1 MWIQKRTTTTTN
13 QLPQRIFKIIK
24 MNLKNYIY
32 CTVIGFTVLSL
43 ASCVTKKYETPP
55 VLTNDLYR
63 EVTTTDSTSM
73 ADLSWKTLFSDAT
86 LQGLIDQGLKENLD
100 LKQAIE
106 RIKVAEATFNQSRAA
121 FLPTLTGDL
130 SVTDAKQS
138 TAALNF
144 PPGININTETQLYRA
159 QLSSSWEA
167 DIWGRL
173 SSAKKSAYA
182 SLLQTDAAKRA
193 VQTQLIANIANTY
206 YNLLAFDK
214 QLAITQQTIKIRES
228 DVETMKALKEGAIV
242 NGAAVV
248 QSEANL
254 YAAQVT
260 IPDLKRSIRESENAL
275 SVLLGKSSSS
285 VARTTLEQQTPY
297 VDLKTGVSAQLLK
310 NRPDI
315 QAAELGFR
323 SAFENTNVA
332 RASFYPSLTLTA
344 SGGLSTLQLKNFF
357 DNSIFYNLIGGLS
370 QPIFNRGLNKARLRT
385 TEAQQQIAFYNFQQ
399 TLLVGGQ
406 EVSNALFGYQ
416 TAVEK
421 ESTRAK
427 QISSLTKAVD
437 YTKELL
443 RYSSATNYTDVLT
456 SEQSLLNAQLS
467 GVNDKLQQLQSIV
480 NLYRALGGGWK

>member
-1 MWIQKRTTTTTN
+1 
-13 QLPQRIFKIIK
+13 
-24 MNLKNYIY
+24 MNLRHYIY
-32 CTVIGFTVLSL
+32 YTFVAISLLSL

-55 VLTNDLYR
+55 VLSNNLYR
-63 EVTTTDSTSM
+63 DVVTTDSSSI
-73 ADLSWKTLFSDAT
+73 ADLSWKALFSDVI
-86 LQGLIDQGLKENLD
+86 LQNLIEQGLKENLD

-106 RIKVAEATFNQSRAA
+106 RIKIAEATLYQNKAA

-130 SVTDAKQS
+130 SATDAKQS

-144 PPGININTETQLYRA
+144 PPGININTETQTYRA

-173 SSAKKSAYA
+173 GSAKKSAYA
-182 SLLQTDAAKRA
+182 ALLQTDATKRA

-206 YNLLAFDK
+206 YNLLALDK
-214 QLAITQQTIKIRES
+214 QLAITKQTIKIRES

-260 IPDLKRSIRESENAL
+260 IPDLNRSIRESENAL
-275 SVLLGKSSSS
+275 SVLLAKSSGTISRSS
-285 VARTTLEQQTPY
+285 LDQQSPY
-297 VDLKTGVSAQLLK
+297 VDLKTGVSTQLLQ

-315 QAAELGFR
+315 QAAEFGFR

-344 SGGLSTLQLKNFF
+344 TGGLSTLQLKNFF
-357 DNSIFYNLIGGLS
+357 DNSIFYNLIGGIT
-370 QPIFNRGLNKARLRT
+370 QPIFNRGINKARLRT
-385 TEAQQQIAFYNFQQ
+385 TEAQQQIAFFNFQQ
-399 TLLVGGQ
+399 SLLVGSQ
-406 EVSNALFGYQ
+406 EVSNALYNYQ
-416 TAVEK
+416 TASEK
-421 ESTRAK
+421 EVTRAK
-427 QISSLTKAVD
+427 QIASLTKAVD

-456 SEQSLLNAQLS
+456 SEQSLLNARLN
-467 GVNDKLQQLQSIV
+467 GINDRLQKLQSVV

>member
-1 MWIQKRTTTTTN
+1 
-13 QLPQRIFKIIK
+13 
-24 MNLKNYIY
+24 MNLRHYIY
-32 CTVIGFTVLSL
+32 YTLVGISFLSL

-55 VLTNDLYR
+55 VISDNLYR
-63 EVTTTDSTSM
+63 DVVTTDSSSI
-73 ADLSWKTLFSDAT
+73 ADLSWKALFSDAI
-86 LQGLIDQGLKENLD
+86 LQDLIEQGLKENLD

-106 RIKVAEATFNQSRAA
+106 RIKIAEATLNQSRAA

-130 SVTDAKQS
+130 SATDAKQS

-144 PPGININTETQLYRA
+144 PPGININTETQTYRA

-173 SSAKKSAYA
+173 GSAKKSAYA
-182 SLLQTDAAKRA
+182 ALLQTDATKRA

-206 YNLLAFDK
+206 YNLLALDK
-214 QLAITQQTIKIRES
+214 QLSITQQTIKIRES

-260 IPDLKRSIRESENAL
+260 IPDLNRSIRESENAL
-275 SVLLGKSSSS
+275 SVLLAKSSGTIARSS
-285 VARTTLEQQTPY
+285 LDQQAPY
-297 VDLKTGVSAQLLK
+297 VDLKTGVSTQLLQ

-315 QAAELGFR
+315 QAAEFGFR

-344 SGGLSTLQLKNFF
+344 TGGLSTLQLKNFF
-357 DNSIFYNLIGGLS
+357 DNSIFYNLIGGIT

-399 TLLVGGQ
+399 SLLVGSQ
-406 EVSNALFGYQ
+406 EVSNALYNFQ
-416 TAVEK
+416 TASEK
-421 ESTRAK
+421 EVTRAK
-427 QISSLTKAVD
+427 QIASLTKAVD

-456 SEQSLLNAQLS
+456 SEQSLLNAQLN
-467 GVNDKLQQLQSIV
+467 GINDRLQKLQSVI

>member
-1 MWIQKRTTTTTN
+1 
-13 QLPQRIFKIIK
+13 
-24 MNLKNYIY
+24 MNLRHYIY
-32 CTVIGFTVLSL
+32 YTFVAISFLSL

-55 VLTNDLYR
+55 VLSNNLYR
-63 EVTTTDSTSM
+63 DVVTTDSSSI
-73 ADLSWKTLFSDAT
+73 ADLSWKALFSDVI
-86 LQGLIDQGLKENLD
+86 LQNLIEQGLKENLD

-106 RIKVAEATFNQSRAA
+106 RIKIAEATLYQNKAA

-130 SVTDAKQS
+130 SATDAKQS

-144 PPGININTETQLYRA
+144 PPGININTETQTYRA

-173 SSAKKSAYA
+173 GSAKKSAYA
-182 SLLQTDAAKRA
+182 ALLQTDATKRA

-206 YNLLAFDK
+206 YNLLALDK
-214 QLAITQQTIKIRES
+214 QLAITKQTIKIRES

-260 IPDLKRSIRESENAL
+260 IPDLNRSIRESENAL
-275 SVLLGKSSSS
+275 SVLLAKSSGTISRSS
-285 VARTTLEQQTPY
+285 LDQQSPY
-297 VDLKTGVSAQLLK
+297 VDLKTGVSTQLLQ

-315 QAAELGFR
+315 QAAEFGFR

-344 SGGLSTLQLKNFF
+344 TGGLSTLQLKNFF
-357 DNSIFYNLIGGLS
+357 DNSIFYNLIGGIT
-370 QPIFNRGLNKARLRT
+370 QPIFNRGINKARLRT
-385 TEAQQQIAFYNFQQ
+385 TEAQQQIAFFNFQQ
-399 TLLVGGQ
+399 SLLVGSQ
-406 EVSNALFGYQ
+406 EVSNALYNYQ
-416 TAVEK
+416 TASEK
-421 ESTRAK
+421 EVTRAK
-427 QISSLTKAVD
+427 QIASLTKAVD

-456 SEQSLLNAQLS
+456 SEQSLLNAQLN
-467 GVNDKLQQLQSIV
+467 GINDRLQKLQSVV

>member
-1 MWIQKRTTTTTN
+1 
-13 QLPQRIFKIIK
+13 
-24 MNLKNYIY
+24 MNLRHYIY
-32 CTVIGFTVLSL
+32 YTLVAISFLCL

-55 VLTNDLYR
+55 VLSNNLYR
-63 EVTTTDSTSM
+63 DVVTTDSSSI
-73 ADLSWKTLFSDAT
+73 ADLSWKALFSDVI
-86 LQGLIDQGLKENLD
+86 LQNLIEQGLKENLD

-106 RIKVAEATFNQSRAA
+106 RIKIAEATLYQNKAA

-130 SVTDAKQS
+130 SATDAKQS

-144 PPGININTETQLYRA
+144 PPGININTETQTYRA

-173 SSAKKSAYA
+173 GSAKKSAYA
-182 SLLQTDAAKRA
+182 ALLQTDATKRA

-206 YNLLAFDK
+206 YNLLALDK
-214 QLAITQQTIKIRES
+214 QLAITKQTIKIRES

-260 IPDLKRSIRESENAL
+260 IPDLNRSIRESENAL
-275 SVLLGKSSSS
+275 SVLLAKSSGTISRSS
-285 VARTTLEQQTPY
+285 LDQQAPY
-297 VDLKTGVSAQLLK
+297 VDLKTGVSTQLLQ

-315 QAAELGFR
+315 QAAEFGFR

-344 SGGLSTLQLKNFF
+344 TGGLSTLQLKNFF
-357 DNSIFYNLIGGLS
+357 DNSIFYNLIGGIT
-370 QPIFNRGLNKARLRT
+370 QPIFNRGINKARLRT
-385 TEAQQQIAFYNFQQ
+385 TEAQQQIAFFNFQQ
-399 TLLVGGQ
+399 SLLVGSQ
-406 EVSNALFGYQ
+406 EVSNALYNYQ
-416 TAVEK
+416 TASEK
-421 ESTRAK
+421 EVTRAK
-427 QISSLTKAVD
+427 QIASLTKAVD

-456 SEQSLLNAQLS
+456 SEQSLLNAQLN
-467 GVNDKLQQLQSIV
+467 GINDRLQKLQSVV

>member
-1 MWIQKRTTTTTN
+1 
-13 QLPQRIFKIIK
+13 
-24 MNLKNYIY
+24 MNLRHYIY
-32 CTVIGFTVLSL
+32 YTFVAISLLSL

-55 VLTNDLYR
+55 VLSNNLYR
-63 EVTTTDSTSM
+63 DVVTTDSSSI
-73 ADLSWKTLFSDAT
+73 ADLSWKALFSDVI
-86 LQGLIDQGLKENLD
+86 LQNLIEQGLKENLD

-106 RIKVAEATFNQSRAA
+106 RIKIAEATLYQNKAA

-130 SVTDAKQS
+130 SATDAKQS

-144 PPGININTETQLYRA
+144 PPGININTETQTYRA

-173 SSAKKSAYA
+173 GSTKKSAYA
-182 SLLQTDAAKRA
+182 ALLQTDATKRA

-206 YNLLAFDK
+206 YNLLALDK

-260 IPDLKRSIRESENAL
+260 IPDLNRSIRESENAL
-275 SVLLGKSSSS
+275 SVLLAKSSGTISRSS
-285 VARTTLEQQTPY
+285 LDQQSPY
-297 VDLKTGVSAQLLK
+297 VDLKTGVSTQLLQ

-315 QAAELGFR
+315 QAAEFGFR

-344 SGGLSTLQLKNFF
+344 TGGLSTLQLKNFF
-357 DNSIFYNLIGGLS
+357 DNSIFYNLIGGIT
-370 QPIFNRGLNKARLRT
+370 QPIFNRGINKARLRT
-385 TEAQQQIAFYNFQQ
+385 TEAQQQIAFFNFQQ
-399 TLLVGGQ
+399 SLLVGSQ
-406 EVSNALFGYQ
+406 EVSNALYNYQ
-416 TAVEK
+416 TASEK
-421 ESTRAK
+421 EVTRAK
-427 QISSLTKAVD
+427 QIASLTKAVD

-456 SEQSLLNAQLS
+456 SEQSLLNAQLN
-467 GVNDKLQQLQSIV
+467 GINDRLQKLQSVV

>member
-1 MWIQKRTTTTTN
+1 
-13 QLPQRIFKIIK
+13 
-24 MNLKNYIY
+24 MNLRHYIY
-32 CTVIGFTVLSL
+32 YTFVAISFLSL
-43 ASCVTKKYETPP
+43 ASCVTTRYETPP
-55 VLTNDLYR
+55 VLSNNLYR
-63 EVTTTDSTSM
+63 DVVTTDSSSI
-73 ADLSWKTLFSDAT
+73 ADLSWKALFSDVI
-86 LQGLIDQGLKENLD
+86 LQNLIEQGLKENLD

-106 RIKVAEATFNQSRAA
+106 RIKIAEATLYQNKAA

-130 SVTDAKQS
+130 SATDAKQS

-144 PPGININTETQLYRA
+144 PPGININTETQTYRA

-173 SSAKKSAYA
+173 GSAKKSAYA
-182 SLLQTDAAKRA
+182 ALLQTDATKRA

-206 YNLLAFDK
+206 YNLLALDK
-214 QLAITQQTIKIRES
+214 QLAITKQTIKIRES

-260 IPDLKRSIRESENAL
+260 IPDLNRSIRESENAL
-275 SVLLGKSSSS
+275 SVLLAKSSGTISRSS
-285 VARTTLEQQTPY
+285 LDQQSPY
-297 VDLKTGVSAQLLK
+297 VDLKTGVSTQLLQ

-315 QAAELGFR
+315 QAAEFGFR

-344 SGGLSTLQLKNFF
+344 TGGLSTLQLKNFF
-357 DNSIFYNLIGGLS
+357 DNSIFYNLIGGIT
-370 QPIFNRGLNKARLRT
+370 QPIFNRGINKARLRT
-385 TEAQQQIAFYNFQQ
+385 TEAQQQIAFFNFQQ
-399 TLLVGGQ
+399 SLLVGSQ
-406 EVSNALFGYQ
+406 EVSNALYNYQ
-416 TAVEK
+416 TASEK
-421 ESTRAK
+421 EVTRAK
-427 QISSLTKAVD
+427 QIASLTKAVD

-456 SEQSLLNAQLS
+456 SEQSLLNAQLN
-467 GVNDKLQQLQSIV
+467 GINDRLQKLQSVV